1 VTRLPPAWPGLAGFP
16 GFPKLASL
24 ALGASMLA
32 ACSGSAPEPA
42 PGPIVVVTI
51 QPLASLVRDV
61 VGAAGTVRALLPPGA
76 SPHTFDPL
84 PRDVA
89 ELEGARLLV
98 RVGKGLDDW
107 SERLLAGVGA
117 PPRVLT
123 LLDLAEIRPLDW
135 PIDEDSAEHDGHHTN
150 GAQDP
155 HAWLDP
161 IRMRDA
167 FLPALVNALAEVDP
181 EGATGYRARAATVA
195 ETLTRADA
203 RIRSLLAPAASRG
216 FIAYHDSWRYF
227 AERYDLEQVA
237 SIEAYAGDEP
247 TAAELAD
254 LINVARSRDVRAVI
268 MEPQLGE
275 RIARSIATD
284 LRARIEMA
292 DPLGDPTD
300 AARDTY
306 AKAME
311 FNGAAF
317 ARALGGVAP

>member
-1 VTRLPPAWPGLAGFP
+1 VTLSRTAWRGLANSA
-16 GFPKLASL
+16 LL
-24 ALGASMLA
+24 ALVVAS
-32 ACSGSAPEPA
+32 CTGPAPETGR
-42 PGPIVVVTI
+42 GPIIVATI
-51 QPLASLVRDV
+51 QPLASLVREV
-61 VGAAGTVRALLPPGA
+61 VGEAGTVRALLPPGA

-107 SERLLAGVGA
+107 SERLLAGVGT
-117 PPRVLT
+117 PPRALT
-123 LLDLAEIRPLDW
+123 LLDLAAIRPLEW
-135 PIDEDSAEHDGHHTN
+135 PTDDEASEHDSSEHGTH
-150 GAQDP
+150 DP

-161 IRMRDA
+161 IRMRDV
-167 FLPALVNALAEVDP
+167 FLPELARSLAEVDP
-181 EGATGYRARAATVA
+181 ESANGYRARAATLA

-203 RIRSLLAPAASRG
+203 RIRSLLATIETRR

-254 LINVARSRDVRAVI
+254 LIHLAQSQDVRAVI

-275 RIARSIATD
+275 RIARNIATD

-300 AARDTY
+300 PARDTY
-306 AKAME
+306 AKTME

-317 ARALGGVAP
+317 ARALGSRGE

>member
-1 VTRLPPAWPGLAGFP
+1 VTASIASWASFAGWT
-16 GFPKLASL
+16 SL
-24 ALGASMLA
+24 ALVAAMQAS
-32 ACSGSAPEPA
+32 CTGSAPEP
-42 PGPIVVVTI
+42 PRGPIVVVTI

-61 VGAAGTVRALLPPGA
+61 VGEAGTVRALLPPGA

-107 SERLLAGVGA
+107 SERLLAGVGV

-135 PIDEDSAEHDGHHTN
+135 PTDDDAAEHGHH
-150 GAQDP
+150 GSKDP

-167 FLPALVNALAEVDP
+167 FLPALATALTEVDP
-181 EGATGYRARAATVA
+181 EGAKGYRARAATLA
-195 ETLTRADA
+195 ATLTRADA
-203 RIRSLLAPAASRG
+203 RIRSSLAAVTATH

-227 AERYDLEQVA
+227 AERYGLEQIA
-237 SIEAYAGDEP
+237 SIESYAGDEP

-254 LINVARSRDVRAVI
+254 LIGLARSRDVRAVI

-275 RIARSIATD
+275 RIARNIATD
-284 LRARIEMA
+284 LRARIELA

-300 AARDTY
+300 PARDTY

-317 ARALGGVAP
+317 ARALGGVPE

>member
-1 VTRLPPAWPGLAGFP
+1 
-16 GFPKLASL
+16 
-24 ALGASMLA
+24 
-32 ACSGSAPEPA
+32 
-42 PGPIVVVTI
+42 
-51 QPLASLVRDV
+51 
-61 VGAAGTVRALLPPGA
+61 LLPPGA

-98 RVGKGLDDW
+98 RVGSGLDDW

-123 LLDLAEIRPLDW
+123 LLDLAAIRPLEW
-135 PIDEDSAEHDGHHTN
+135 PTEQDASEHDAHGTHHTK
-150 GAQDP
+150 DP

-161 IRMRDA
+161 IRMRDV
-167 FLPALVNALAEVDP
+167 FLPELARALAEVAP
-181 EGATGYRARAATVA
+181 ESANGYRARAATLA
-195 ETLTRADA
+195 ETLTQADA
-203 RIRSLLAPAASRG
+203 RIRSLLQPIETRR

-247 TAAELAD
+247 TAAELAG
-254 LINVARSRDVRAVI
+254 LIHIAQSRDVRAVI

-275 RIARSIATD
+275 RIARNIATD

-300 AARDTY
+300 PARDTY

-317 ARALGGVAP
+317 ARALGSRAK